1 MLYLCERFGAASV
14 LGRPM
19 SAGEIQRMLVAEKIT
34 LAFRARA
41 QAADWVT
48 WAKEHKEDSD
58 LLAIAMAAL

>member
-1 MLYLCERFGAASV
+1 M

-19 SAGEIQRMLVAEKIT
+19 SAGEITRMLVAEKII

-58 LLAIAMAAL
+58 LLALAMAAL